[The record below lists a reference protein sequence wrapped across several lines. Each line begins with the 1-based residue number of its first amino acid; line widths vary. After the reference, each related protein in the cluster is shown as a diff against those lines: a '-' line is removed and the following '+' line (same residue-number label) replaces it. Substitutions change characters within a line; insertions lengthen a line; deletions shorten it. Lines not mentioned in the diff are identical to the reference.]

1 MVNGF
6 KQFSNWCYRVVS
18 TPVIAGSI
26 AVFMLFMLLV
36 LPKMAGRLSEMTG
49 VAQSPDTSFIYST
62 ADLYAM
68 AEAYGPEGRAYYI
81 YQRFTFD
88 LIWPLVYLL
97 FFLAL
102 ITLLYRHL
110 PSTSSWRLVILLPF
124 AGVLFDLLENS
135 GAAYVMYIYPQTAPL
150 IAPLVPLFT
159 FFKWLFIG
167 LSSMAILAGVVN
179 LLLKKIST
187 KS

>member
-1 MVNGF
+1 
-6 KQFSNWCYRVVS
+6 
-18 TPVIAGSI
+18 
-26 AVFMLFMLLV
+26 MLFV
-36 LPKMAGRLSEMTG
+36 LPKMAGRLSEITG
-49 VAQSPDTSFIYST
+49 VNQSPDTSFIYSA

-88 LIWPLVYLL
+88 LFWPLVYLL

-102 ITLLYRHL
+102 ITLLYRQL
-110 PSTSSWRLVILLPF
+110 PSTSSLRIVNLLPF

-135 GAAYVMYIYPQTAPL
+135 GAAYVMYRYPEQVPFLA
-150 IAPLVPLFT
+150 ALVPVFT

-167 LSSMAILAGVVN
+167 LSSLAILAGVVI
-179 LLLKKIST
+179 LLLKRIST
-187 KS
+187 TS